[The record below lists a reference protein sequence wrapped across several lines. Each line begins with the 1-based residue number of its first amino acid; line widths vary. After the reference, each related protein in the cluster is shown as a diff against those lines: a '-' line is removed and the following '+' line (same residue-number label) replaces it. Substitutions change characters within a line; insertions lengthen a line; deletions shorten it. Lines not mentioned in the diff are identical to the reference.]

1 MQEPEVVMTNTERN
15 RRNLL
20 ELLEGLS
27 TGNLMAMFDKHYADD
42 VVMMEN
48 GEPDANRTNK
58 AMNRAYEEYF
68 VKNAKWFGAKMGP
81 VIVDGDVSAYEMWM
95 DFELNGQRITRTQVA
110 MQWWDKDGKISKEI
124 FYYKP

>member
-1 MQEPEVVMTNTERN
+1 MTNTERN